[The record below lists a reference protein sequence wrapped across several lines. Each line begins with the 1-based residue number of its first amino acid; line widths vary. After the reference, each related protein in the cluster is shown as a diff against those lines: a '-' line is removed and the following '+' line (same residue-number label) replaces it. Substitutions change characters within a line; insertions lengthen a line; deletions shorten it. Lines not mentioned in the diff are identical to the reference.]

1 MVNYFNARL
10 DRFSGCMSSRRG
22 QRTRAGAE
30 RLAIVC
36 AIVDISVALFKLEGR
51 QRRPLKASGDL
62 GEGLRSN
69 VRCRI
74 GVELTSGAP
83 GVRVRRRACSR
94 VDSLHGQLYH
104 PDS

>member
-36 AIVDISVALFKLEGR
+36 AIVDMSVALFKLEGR
-51 QRRPLKASGDL
+51 QLLRRQRGEDVTHGD
-62 GEGLRSN
+62 GFRSQTIEGKW
-69 VRCRI
+69 
-74 GVELTSGAP
+74 
-83 GVRVRRRACSR
+83 
-94 VDSLHGQLYH
+94 
-104 PDS
+104 